1 MTAVTYD
8 EQQLIAIHNAG
19 TRTDTISAL
28 KEMREYISAEE
39 TELKAI
45 TDSAISRLEEM
56 TDEDFEK
63 LDLTPDFIIEE
74 EYEFPQID
82 PHFAEMKL
90 IEILHERGLI
100 NEPTY
105 RNILKEERKSQKKKT
120 EGENNEK

>member
-19 TRTDTISAL
+19 SRTETISAL

-56 TDEDFEK
+56 TDEEYVQ
-63 LDLTPDFIIEE
+63 LDLIPDF
-74 EYEFPQID
+74 FD
-82 PHFAEMKL
+82 
-90 IEILHERGLI
+90 
-100 NEPTY
+100 
-105 RNILKEERKSQKKKT
+105 
-120 EGENNEK
+120 

>member
-56 TDEDFEK
+56 TDEEYAR
-63 LDLTPDFIIEE
+63 LDLIPDLF
-74 EYEFPQID
+74 D
-82 PHFAEMKL
+82 
-90 IEILHERGLI
+90 
-100 NEPTY
+100 
-105 RNILKEERKSQKKKT
+105 
-120 EGENNEK
+120 

>member
-56 TDEDFEK
+56 TDEEYSQ
-63 LDLTPDFIIEE
+63 LDLIPDF
-74 EYEFPQID
+74 FD
-82 PHFAEMKL
+82 
-90 IEILHERGLI
+90 
-100 NEPTY
+100 
-105 RNILKEERKSQKKKT
+105 
-120 EGENNEK
+120 

>member
-19 TRTDTISAL
+19 TRTDTITAL

-56 TDEDFEK
+56 TDEEYAQ
-63 LDLTPDFIIEE
+63 LDLIPDF
-74 EYEFPQID
+74 FD
-82 PHFAEMKL
+82 
-90 IEILHERGLI
+90 
-100 NEPTY
+100 
-105 RNILKEERKSQKKKT
+105 
-120 EGENNEK
+120 

>member
-19 TRTDTISAL
+19 TRTETVSAL

-56 TDEDFEK
+56 TDEEYAQ
-63 LDLTPDFIIEE
+63 LDLIPDF
-74 EYEFPQID
+74 FD
-82 PHFAEMKL
+82 
-90 IEILHERGLI
+90 
-100 NEPTY
+100 
-105 RNILKEERKSQKKKT
+105 
-120 EGENNEK
+120 

>member
-56 TDEDFEK
+56 TDEEYAQ
-63 LDLTPDFIIEE
+63 LDLIPDFI
-74 EYEFPQID
+74 D
-82 PHFAEMKL
+82 
-90 IEILHERGLI
+90 
-100 NEPTY
+100 
-105 RNILKEERKSQKKKT
+105 
-120 EGENNEK
+120 

>member
-28 KEMREYISAEE
+28 KEMREYISAKE

-56 TDEDFEK
+56 TDEEYEQ
-63 LDLTPDFIIEE
+63 LDLIPDF
-74 EYEFPQID
+74 FD
-82 PHFAEMKL
+82 
-90 IEILHERGLI
+90 
-100 NEPTY
+100 
-105 RNILKEERKSQKKKT
+105 
-120 EGENNEK
+120 

>member
-19 TRTDTISAL
+19 TRTETVSAL

-56 TDEDFEK
+56 TDEEYEQ
-63 LDLTPDFIIEE
+63 LDLIPDF
-74 EYEFPQID
+74 FD
-82 PHFAEMKL
+82 
-90 IEILHERGLI
+90 
-100 NEPTY
+100 
-105 RNILKEERKSQKKKT
+105 
-120 EGENNEK
+120 

>member
-45 TDSAISRLEEM
+45 TYSAISRLEEM
-56 TDEDFEK
+56 TDEEYAQ
-63 LDLTPDFIIEE
+63 LDLIPDF
-74 EYEFPQID
+74 FD
-82 PHFAEMKL
+82 
-90 IEILHERGLI
+90 
-100 NEPTY
+100 
-105 RNILKEERKSQKKKT
+105 
-120 EGENNEK
+120 

>member
-45 TDSAISRLEEM
+45 TDSAISRLEQK
-56 TDEDFEK
+56 TDEEYAQ
-63 LDLTPDFIIEE
+63 LDLIPDLF
-74 EYEFPQID
+74 D
-82 PHFAEMKL
+82 
-90 IEILHERGLI
+90 
-100 NEPTY
+100 
-105 RNILKEERKSQKKKT
+105 
-120 EGENNEK
+120 

>member
-39 TELKAI
+39 TELIAI

-56 TDEDFEK
+56 TDEEYAQ
-63 LDLTPDFIIEE
+63 LDLIPDL
-74 EYEFPQID
+74 
-82 PHFAEMKL
+82 FA
-90 IEILHERGLI
+90 
-100 NEPTY
+100 
-105 RNILKEERKSQKKKT
+105 
-120 EGENNEK
+120 

>member
-56 TDEDFEK
+56 TDEEYEQ
-63 LDLTPDFIIEE
+63 LDLIPDF
-74 EYEFPQID
+74 F
-82 PHFAEMKL
+82 
-90 IEILHERGLI
+90 
-100 NEPTY
+100 
-105 RNILKEERKSQKKKT
+105 
-120 EGENNEK
+120 

>member
-19 TRTDTISAL
+19 TRTETISAL

-56 TDEDFEK
+56 TDEEYAQ
-63 LDLTPDFIIEE
+63 LDLIPDLF
-74 EYEFPQID
+74 D
-82 PHFAEMKL
+82 
-90 IEILHERGLI
+90 
-100 NEPTY
+100 
-105 RNILKEERKSQKKKT
+105 
-120 EGENNEK
+120 

>member
-19 TRTDTISAL
+19 TRTETISAL

-56 TDEDFEK
+56 TDEEYEQ
-63 LDLTPDFIIEE
+63 LDLIPDF
-74 EYEFPQID
+74 FD
-82 PHFAEMKL
+82 
-90 IEILHERGLI
+90 
-100 NEPTY
+100 
-105 RNILKEERKSQKKKT
+105 
-120 EGENNEK
+120 

>member
-39 TELKAI
+39 PELKAI

-56 TDEDFEK
+56 TDEEYEQ
-63 LDLTPDFIIEE
+63 LDLIPDF
-74 EYEFPQID
+74 FD
-82 PHFAEMKL
+82 
-90 IEILHERGLI
+90 
-100 NEPTY
+100 
-105 RNILKEERKSQKKKT
+105 
-120 EGENNEK
+120 

>member
-56 TDEDFEK
+56 TDEEYAQ
-63 LDLTPDFIIEE
+63 LDLIPDLF
-74 EYEFPQID
+74 D
-82 PHFAEMKL
+82 
-90 IEILHERGLI
+90 
-100 NEPTY
+100 
-105 RNILKEERKSQKKKT
+105 
-120 EGENNEK
+120 

>member
-19 TRTDTISAL
+19 SRTETVSDL

-56 TDEDFEK
+56 TDEEYAQ
-63 LDLTPDFIIEE
+63 LDLIPDF
-74 EYEFPQID
+74 FD
-82 PHFAEMKL
+82 
-90 IEILHERGLI
+90 
-100 NEPTY
+100 
-105 RNILKEERKSQKKKT
+105 
-120 EGENNEK
+120 

>member
-8 EQQLIAIHNAG
+8 EQQLIAIHNVG

-56 TDEDFEK
+56 TDEEYAQ
-63 LDLTPDFIIEE
+63 LDLIPDLF
-74 EYEFPQID
+74 D
-82 PHFAEMKL
+82 
-90 IEILHERGLI
+90 
-100 NEPTY
+100 
-105 RNILKEERKSQKKKT
+105 
-120 EGENNEK
+120 

>member
-28 KEMREYISAEE
+28 KEMKEYISAEE

-56 TDEDFEK
+56 TDEEYAK
-63 LDLTPDFIIEE
+63 LDLIPDF
-74 EYEFPQID
+74 FD
-82 PHFAEMKL
+82 
-90 IEILHERGLI
+90 
-100 NEPTY
+100 
-105 RNILKEERKSQKKKT
+105 
-120 EGENNEK
+120 

>member
-19 TRTDTISAL
+19 TRMDTISAL

-56 TDEDFEK
+56 TDEEYEQ
-63 LDLTPDFIIEE
+63 LDLIPDF
-74 EYEFPQID
+74 FD
-82 PHFAEMKL
+82 
-90 IEILHERGLI
+90 
-100 NEPTY
+100 
-105 RNILKEERKSQKKKT
+105 
-120 EGENNEK
+120 

>member
-19 TRTDTISAL
+19 TRTETVSAL

-56 TDEDFEK
+56 TDEEYVQ
-63 LDLTPDFIIEE
+63 LDLIPDF
-74 EYEFPQID
+74 FD
-82 PHFAEMKL
+82 
-90 IEILHERGLI
+90 
-100 NEPTY
+100 
-105 RNILKEERKSQKKKT
+105 
-120 EGENNEK
+120 

>member
-19 TRTDTISAL
+19 SRTETVSAL

-56 TDEDFEK
+56 TDEEYAQ
-63 LDLTPDFIIEE
+63 LDLIPDFI
-74 EYEFPQID
+74 D
-82 PHFAEMKL
+82 
-90 IEILHERGLI
+90 
-100 NEPTY
+100 
-105 RNILKEERKSQKKKT
+105 
-120 EGENNEK
+120 

>member
-56 TDEDFEK
+56 TDEEYEQ
-63 LDLTPDFIIEE
+63 LDLIPDF
-74 EYEFPQID
+74 FD
-82 PHFAEMKL
+82 
-90 IEILHERGLI
+90 
-100 NEPTY
+100 
-105 RNILKEERKSQKKKT
+105 
-120 EGENNEK
+120 